1 MKKLAII
8 ALSLATAFM
17 GVAPAQA
24 FPSAASAPRVEQT
37 QASGVQN
44 VQYRREWRR
53 DRWRGGDRRWDRG
66 RHWDRG
72 RYYGD
77 RRYYRRHHRNNAGAV
92 IGGLALGAIVG
103 GAIANSQ
110 PRYAPAP
117 RYYRGASSHTQWCVN
132 RYRSYRAYDNTFQP
146 YNGPRQRCYSP
157 Y

>member
-8 ALSLATAFM
+8 ALSVATAFM

-24 FPSAASAPRVEQT
+24 FPSVASAPKIQQT
-37 QASGVQN
+37 TDVQT
-44 VQYRREWRR
+44 VQYWEGRRHH
-53 DRWRGGDRRWDRG
+53 WRGNRGWDRG

-117 RYYRGASSHTQWCVN
+117 RYYRGASSHTQWCAN

-146 YNGPRQRCYSP
+146 YNGPRQQCYSP

>member
-8 ALSLATAFM
+8 ALSVATAFM

-24 FPSAASAPRVEQT
+24 FPSIASAPKVQQQQT
-37 QASGVQN
+37 TDVQT
-44 VQYRREWRR
+44 VQYWGDRRDWRR
-53 DRWRGGDRRWDRG
+53 DRWRGDHRRWDRDRRWDRG
-66 RHWDRG
+66 R
-72 RYYGD
+72 YYGH
-77 RRYYRRHHRNNAGAV
+77 RRHHGNAGAV

-117 RYYRGASSHTQWCVN
+117 RYYRGASSHTQWCAN

-146 YNGPRQRCYSP
+146 YNGPRQQCYSP

>member
-8 ALSLATAFM
+8 ALSVATAFM
-17 GVAPAQA
+17 GVVPAQA
-24 FPSAASAPRVEQT
+24 FPSIASAPKVEQT
-37 QASGVQN
+37 SQVQN
-44 VQYRREWRR
+44 VQYYR
-53 DRWRGGDRRWDRG
+53 DRG

-72 RYYGD
+72 RNWDRRRYYGD
-77 RRYYRRHHRNNAGAV
+77 RGYRRHHRNNAGAI

-117 RYYRGASSHTQWCVN
+117 RYYRGASSHTQWCAN

-146 YNGPRQRCYSP
+146 YNGPRQQCYSP

>member
-8 ALSLATAFM
+8 ALSVATAFM

-24 FPSAASAPRVEQT
+24 FPSIASAPKVQQT
-37 QASGVQN
+37 AEIQN
-44 VQYRREWRR
+44 VQYYR
-53 DRWRGGDRRWDRG
+53 DGPRWRGHRGWDRGRRWDRP
-66 RHWDRG
+66 
-72 RYYGD
+72 RYYGN
-77 RRYYRRHHRNNAGAV
+77 RHYRRHHRNNTGAV

-103 GAIANSQ
+103 GAIASQ

-117 RYYRGASSHTQWCVN
+117 RYYRGSSSHTQWCYN

-146 YNGPRQRCYSP
+146 YSGPRQQCYSP